1 MHMTTTGAVGAILAA
16 LLLGAMS
23 PGPSF
28 VLVAR
33 NAIGLSRGD
42 GLATAAGMGVG
53 GMLFSLL
60 ALLGLYSLL
69 ATVGWLYAL
78 LKIAGGG
85 YLLYV
90 AWQMWRGAA
99 KPLDMGAPAREP
111 RRSLSHSFRTGL
123 GTQLT
128 NPKTA
133 LVYGS
138 IFAALLPSRPPL
150 WTTAALPLLVFCV
163 EAGWYGAVALC
174 FSSEAPRALYLR
186 AKTGIDRLAA
196 LAVGALGLR
205 LIATAGE
212 K

>member
-1 MHMTTTGAVGAILAA
+1 MNTTAALCAILLA

-33 NAIGLSRGD
+33 TAIGRSRGD
-42 GLATAAGMGVG
+42 GVASALGMGAG
-53 GMLFSLL
+53 GLLFSLL

-69 ATVGWLYAL
+69 ASVAWLYAT
-78 LKIAGGG
+78 LKIAGGA
-85 YLLYV
+85 YLLYL
-90 AWQMWRGAA
+90 AWKIWGGASA
-99 KPLDMGAPAREP
+99 PLEMAEAGAPAQ
-111 RRSLSHSFRTGL
+111 RSLLQSFGAGL

-138 IFAALLPSRPPL
+138 IFAALLPGDPPA
-150 WTTAALPLLVFCV
+150 WVMVGLPAMVFCV
-163 EAGWYGAVALC
+163 EAGWYAAVALC
-174 FSSEAPRALYLR
+174 FSSPAPRAVYLR

-196 LAVGALGLR
+196 AAIAALGLR
-205 LIATAGE
+205 LLLTAGE
-212 K
+212 Q